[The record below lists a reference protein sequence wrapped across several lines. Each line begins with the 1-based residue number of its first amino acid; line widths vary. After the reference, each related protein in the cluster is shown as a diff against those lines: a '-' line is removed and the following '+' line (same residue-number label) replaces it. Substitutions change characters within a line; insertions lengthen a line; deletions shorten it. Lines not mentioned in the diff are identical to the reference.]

1 MAAPLGLIVAA
12 VDVEIER
19 LSDALSNVDVV
30 CLKKVSK
37 ISHGVSSRTAL
48 IPTANGSNVTSRAR
62 WNSWFTR
69 ASHFILPSGNNSLDL
84 AGIGALMST

>member
-1 MAAPLGLIVAA
+1 MAALLGLIVAA
-12 VDVEIER
+12 VDVDIER

-48 IPTANGSNVTSRAR
+48 IPTANGSELVARDGTLGSLAPRTS
-62 WNSWFTR
+62 F
-69 ASHFILPSGNNSLDL
+69 SHQGTT
-84 AGIGALMST
+84 ALTWLE